1 MAYYYIFHILEIIS
15 FYFVLLKTSVY
26 VIRACSSQM
35 GTEFGLVFALI
46 LHAKNA
52 SKTNMF
58 HSDIC

>member
-26 VIRACSSQM
+26 VIRACSSQT
-35 GTEFGLVFALI
+35 GTDFGLVFALI

-52 SKTNMF
+52 DKTHMF
-58 HSDIC
+58 HGDIC